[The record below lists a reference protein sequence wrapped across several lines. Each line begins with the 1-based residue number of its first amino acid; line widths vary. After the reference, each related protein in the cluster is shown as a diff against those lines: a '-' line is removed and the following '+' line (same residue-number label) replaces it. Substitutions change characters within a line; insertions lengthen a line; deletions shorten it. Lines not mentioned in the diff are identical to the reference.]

1 MESANTPAA
10 PEAVTEPSE
19 AAAVAAPAAEATA
32 PTENAAAAAPAAA
45 VASPAAAPVAAAPA
59 AAAPAAAAPAASEAA
74 APQVLI
80 SVDPEE
86 SARAA
91 KELRDIKVVVLDS
104 AELATRSASLA
115 TTAGL
120 DIKAATDKMLV
131 VQGAHRKHNMIFLGV
146 AGLIVLLAA
155 GVLGATVAT
164 QYTRLK
170 QIDAM
175 LLAVGKRV
183 TELDAT
189 METVGSVNEALNNM
203 VKQQE
208 EAQKAQGKLES
219 RLDDVIK
226 NTQSMPEEA
235 AKQFETKGQALVK
248 QVQSMDGRLQ
258 AQANAL
264 RNLDQQLKSIQ
275 NQMSDSG
282 QKIRQ
287 EVENLGRQQKERQQA
302 EQAATKA
309 AAAAQQAKAA
319 AERSLQY
326 PRPAPTA
333 NPAANANSAIK
344 P

>member
-1 MESANTPAA
+1 MESENTPAA

-19 AAAVAAPAAEATA
+19 AAAVAAPAAEAPA
-32 PTENAAAAAPAAA
+32 PVEPAPAPAATPAAA
-45 VASPAAAPVAAAPA
+45 VASPAAAPA
-59 AAAPAAAAPAASEAA
+59 AAAVSAPTAAEAT
-74 APQVLI
+74 APQILI

-131 VQGAHRKHNMIFLGV
+131 VQGAHRKHNMIFLGI

-189 METVGSVNEALNNM
+189 METVGSVNEALNTM

-208 EAQKAQGKLES
+208 EAQKVQGKLES

-264 RNLDQQLKSIQ
+264 RNLDQQLKTIQ

-302 EQAATKA
+302 EQAAVKA
-309 AAAAQQAKAA
+309 AAAAQQSKAA

-333 NPAANANSAIK
+333 NPAAATVK

>member
-19 AAAVAAPAAEATA
+19 AAAVAAPAAEASA
-32 PTENAAAAAPAAA
+32 SAENAAAAAPAAA
-45 VASPAAAPVAAAPA
+45 VASPAAAPVAAAEA
-59 AAAPAAAAPAASEAA
+59 AAA

-333 NPAANANSAIK
+333 NPAANANANSAIK

>member
-1 MESANTPAA
+1 
-10 PEAVTEPSE
+10 
-19 AAAVAAPAAEATA
+19 
-32 PTENAAAAAPAAA
+32 
-45 VASPAAAPVAAAPA
+45 
-59 AAAPAAAAPAASEAA
+59 
-74 APQVLI
+74 
-80 SVDPEE
+80 
-86 SARAA
+86 
-91 KELRDIKVVVLDS
+91 LRDIKVVVLDS

>member
-1 MESANTPAA
+1 MESENTPAA

-19 AAAVAAPAAEATA
+19 AAAVAAPAAEAPAPAETA
-32 PTENAAAAAPAAA
+32 PAPAATPAAAAA
-45 VASPAAAPVAAAPA
+45 SPAAAPA
-59 AAAPAAAAPAASEAA
+59 AAAVAAPTTAEAA
-74 APQVLI
+74 APQILI

-120 DIKAATDKMLV
+120 DIKTATDKMLV
-131 VQGAHRKHNMIFLGV
+131 VQGAHRKHNMIFLGI

-189 METVGSVNEALNNM
+189 METVGSVNEALNTM

-208 EAQKAQGKLES
+208 EAQKVQGKLES

-248 QVQSMDGRLQ
+248 QVQGMDGRLQ

-302 EQAATKA
+302 DQAAAKA
-309 AAAAQQAKAA
+309 AVAAQQTKAA

-333 NPAANANSAIK
+333 NPSPTNAK

>member
-1 MESANTPAA
+1 MESENTPAA

-19 AAAVAAPAAEATA
+19 AAAVAAPAAEAPA
-32 PTENAAAAAPAAA
+32 PAEPAPAPAATPAAA
-45 VASPAAAPVAAAPA
+45 VASPAAAPA
-59 AAAPAAAAPAASEAA
+59 AAAVSAPTAAEAT
-74 APQVLI
+74 APQILI

-131 VQGAHRKHNMIFLGV
+131 VQGAHRKHNMIFLGI

-208 EAQKAQGKLES
+208 EAQKVQGKLES

-264 RNLDQQLKSIQ
+264 RNLDQQLKTIQ

-302 EQAATKA
+302 EQAAVKA
-309 AAAAQQAKAA
+309 AAAAQQSKAA

-333 NPAANANSAIK
+333 NPGSAQAPAAANK

>member
-1 MESANTPAA
+1 M
-10 PEAVTEPSE
+10 
-19 AAAVAAPAAEATA
+19 
-32 PTENAAAAAPAAA
+32 
-45 VASPAAAPVAAAPA
+45 
-59 AAAPAAAAPAASEAA
+59 
-74 APQVLI
+74 
-80 SVDPEE
+80 DPEE

-131 VQGAHRKHNMIFLGV
+131 VQGAHRKHNMIFLGI

-189 METVGSVNEALNNM
+189 METVGSVNEALNTM

-208 EAQKAQGKLES
+208 EAQKVQGKLES

-264 RNLDQQLKSIQ
+264 RNLDQQLKTIQ

-302 EQAATKA
+302 EQAAVKA
-309 AAAAQQAKAA
+309 AAAAQQSKAA

-333 NPAANANSAIK
+333 NPAAATVK

>member
-32 PTENAAAAAPAAA
+32 HTENAAAAAPAAA
-45 VASPAAAPVAAAPA
+45 VASPAAAPVAAA
-59 AAAPAAAAPAASEAA
+59 EAA

>member
-1 MESANTPAA
+1 MSAPT
-10 PEAVTEPSE
+10 
-19 AAAVAAPAAEATA
+19 AAEA
-32 PTENAAAAAPAAA
+32 
-45 VASPAAAPVAAAPA
+45 V
-59 AAAPAAAAPAASEAA
+59 
-74 APQVLI
+74 APQILI

-131 VQGAHRKHNMIFLGV
+131 VQGAHRKHNMIFLGI

-189 METVGSVNEALNNM
+189 METVGSVNEALNTM

-208 EAQKAQGKLES
+208 EAQKVQGKLES

-248 QVQSMDGRLQ
+248 QVQGMDGRLQ

-264 RNLDQQLKSIQ
+264 RNLDQQLKTIQ

-302 EQAATKA
+302 EQAAVKA
-309 AAAAQQAKAA
+309 AAAAQQTKAA

-333 NPAANANSAIK
+333 NPGSAQGTSPAAAQK

>member
-1 MESANTPAA
+1 MESEKTPAA

-19 AAAVAAPAAEATA
+19 AAAVAAPVVT
-32 PTENAAAAAPAAA
+32 P
-45 VASPAAAPVAAAPA
+45 APVEPAP
-59 AAAPAAAAPAASEAA
+59 APAASTAAAAEAA
-74 APQVLI
+74 APQILI

-131 VQGAHRKHNMIFLGV
+131 VQGAHRKHNMIFLGI

-189 METVGSVNEALNNM
+189 METVGSVNEALNTM

-208 EAQKAQGKLES
+208 EAQKVQGKLES

-264 RNLDQQLKSIQ
+264 RNLDQQLKSMQ

-302 EQAATKA
+302 EQAAVKA
-309 AAAAQQAKAA
+309 ATAAQQSKAA
-319 AERSLQY
+319 AERVLQF

-333 NPAANANSAIK
+333 NPGSAQANTPTANK

>member
-1 MESANTPAA
+1 MESENTPAA
-10 PEAVTEPSE
+10 PAAVTEPSE
-19 AAAVAAPAAEATA
+19 AAAVAAPAAEAPA
-32 PTENAAAAAPAAA
+32 PAEPTPAPATPAAAPAAA
-45 VASPAAAPVAAAPA
+45 TVAAPA
-59 AAAPAAAAPAASEAA
+59 AAAVAAPAAAEAA
-74 APQVLI
+74 APQILI

-131 VQGAHRKHNMIFLGV
+131 VQGAHRKHNMVFLGI

-189 METVGSVNEALNNM
+189 LETVSSVNEALNTM

-235 AKQFETKGQALVK
+235 AKQFESKGQALVK
-248 QVQSMDGRLQ
+248 QVQGMDGRLQ

-264 RNLDQQLKSIQ
+264 RN
-275 NQMSDSG
+275 
-282 QKIRQ
+282 
-287 EVENLGRQQKERQQA
+287 
-302 EQAATKA
+302 
-309 AAAAQQAKAA
+309 
-319 AERSLQY
+319 
-326 PRPAPTA
+326 TA
-333 NPAANANSAIK
+333 RRNHAYRTRKGGAL
-344 P
+344 

>member
-1 MESANTPAA
+1 MESENTPAA

-19 AAAVAAPAAEATA
+19 AAAVGAPAAEAPA
-32 PTENAAAAAPAAA
+32 PAEPAPAPAATPAAA
-45 VASPAAAPVAAAPA
+45 VASPAAAPA
-59 AAAPAAAAPAASEAA
+59 AAAVSAPTAAEAT
-74 APQVLI
+74 APQILI

-131 VQGAHRKHNMIFLGV
+131 VQGAHRKHNMIFLGI

-189 METVGSVNEALNNM
+189 METVGSVNEALNTM

-208 EAQKAQGKLES
+208 EAQKVQGKLES

-264 RNLDQQLKSIQ
+264 RNLDQQLKTIQ

-302 EQAATKA
+302 EQAAVKA
-309 AAAAQQAKAA
+309 AAAAQQSKAA

-333 NPAANANSAIK
+333 NPGSAQAPAAANK

>member
-1 MESANTPAA
+1 MESENTPAA

-19 AAAVAAPAAEATA
+19 AAAVAAPAAEAPA
-32 PTENAAAAAPAAA
+32 PAEPAPAPAATPAAA
-45 VASPAAAPVAAAPA
+45 VASPAAAPA
-59 AAAPAAAAPAASEAA
+59 AAAVSAPTAAEAT
-74 APQVLI
+74 APQILI

-131 VQGAHRKHNMIFLGV
+131 VQGAHRKHNMIFLGI

-189 METVGSVNEALNNM
+189 METVGSVNEALNTM

-208 EAQKAQGKLES
+208 EAQKVQGKLES

-258 AQANAL
+258 AHANAL
-264 RNLDQQLKSIQ
+264 RNLDQQLKTIQ

-302 EQAATKA
+302 EQAAVKA
-309 AAAAQQAKAA
+309 AAAAQQSKAA

-333 NPAANANSAIK
+333 NPAAATVK

>member
-1 MESANTPAA
+1 MESENTPAA

-19 AAAVAAPAAEATA
+19 AAAVAAPAAEAPA
-32 PTENAAAAAPAAA
+32 PAEPAPAPAATPAAA
-45 VASPAAAPVAAAPA
+45 VASPAAAPA
-59 AAAPAAAAPAASEAA
+59 AAAVSAPTAAEAT
-74 APQVLI
+74 APQILI

-309 AAAAQQAKAA
+309 AAAAQQAKAT

-333 NPAANANSAIK
+333 NPAANANSTIK

>member
-1 MESANTPAA
+1 MESENTPAA
-10 PEAVTEPSE
+10 PAAVTEPSE
-19 AAAVAAPAAEATA
+19 AAAVAAPAAEAPA
-32 PTENAAAAAPAAA
+32 PAEPAPAPATPAAAPAAA
-45 VASPAAAPVAAAPA
+45 TVAAPA
-59 AAAPAAAAPAASEAA
+59 AAAVAAPAAAEAA
-74 APQVLI
+74 APQILI

-131 VQGAHRKHNMIFLGV
+131 VQGAHRKHNMVFLGI

-189 METVGSVNEALNNM
+189 LETVSSVNEALNTM

-235 AKQFETKGQALVK
+235 AKQFESKGQALVK
-248 QVQSMDGRLQ
+248 QVQGMDGRLQ

-264 RNLDQQLKSIQ
+264 RNLDQQLKAMQ

-302 EQAATKA
+302 EQAAVKA
-309 AAAAQQAKAA
+309 AAAAQQSKAA

-333 NPAANANSAIK
+333 NPGSAQANTPAVSK

>member
-1 MESANTPAA
+1 MESENTPAA

-19 AAAVAAPAAEATA
+19 AAAVAAPAAEAPA
-32 PTENAAAAAPAAA
+32 PAEPAPAPAATPAAA
-45 VASPAAAPVAAAPA
+45 VASPAAAPA
-59 AAAPAAAAPAASEAA
+59 AAAVSAPTAAEAT
-74 APQVLI
+74 APQILI

-131 VQGAHRKHNMIFLGV
+131 VQGAHRKHNMIFLGI
-146 AGLIVLLAA
+146 AGLIVLLPA

-189 METVGSVNEALNNM
+189 METVGSVNEALNTM

-208 EAQKAQGKLES
+208 EAQKVQGKLES

-264 RNLDQQLKSIQ
+264 RNLDQQLKTIQ

-302 EQAATKA
+302 EQAAVKA
-309 AAAAQQAKAA
+309 AAAAQQSKAA

-333 NPAANANSAIK
+333 NPAAATVK

>member
-1 MESANTPAA
+1 MESENTPAA

-19 AAAVAAPAAEATA
+19 AAAVAAPAAEAPA
-32 PTENAAAAAPAAA
+32 PAEPAPAPAATPAAA
-45 VASPAAAPVAAAPA
+45 VASPAAAAAVSAPTA
-59 AAAPAAAAPAASEAA
+59 AEAT
-74 APQVLI
+74 APQILI

-131 VQGAHRKHNMIFLGV
+131 VQGAHRKHNMIFLGI

-189 METVGSVNEALNNM
+189 METVGSVNEALNTM

-208 EAQKAQGKLES
+208 EAQKVQGKLES

-264 RNLDQQLKSIQ
+264 RNLDQQLKTIQ

-302 EQAATKA
+302 EQAAVKA
-309 AAAAQQAKAA
+309 AAAAQQSKAA

-333 NPAANANSAIK
+333 NPGSAQAPAAANK

>member
-1 MESANTPAA
+1 MESENTPAA

-19 AAAVAAPAAEATA
+19 AAAVAAPAAEAAA
-32 PTENAAAAAPAAA
+32 PAEPAPAPAATPAAA
-45 VASPAAAPVAAAPA
+45 VASPAAAPA
-59 AAAPAAAAPAASEAA
+59 AAAVSAPTAAEAT
-74 APQVLI
+74 APQILI

-131 VQGAHRKHNMIFLGV
+131 VQGAHRKHNMIFLGI

-189 METVGSVNEALNNM
+189 METVGSVNEALNTM

-208 EAQKAQGKLES
+208 EAQKVQGKLES

-264 RNLDQQLKSIQ
+264 RNLDQQLKTIQ

-302 EQAATKA
+302 EQAAVKA
-309 AAAAQQAKAA
+309 AAAAQQSKAA

-333 NPAANANSAIK
+333 NPAAATVK

>member
-1 MESANTPAA
+1 
-10 PEAVTEPSE
+10 
-19 AAAVAAPAAEATA
+19 
-32 PTENAAAAAPAAA
+32 
-45 VASPAAAPVAAAPA
+45 
-59 AAAPAAAAPAASEAA
+59 
-74 APQVLI
+74 
-80 SVDPEE
+80 
-86 SARAA
+86 
-91 KELRDIKVVVLDS
+91 
-104 AELATRSASLA
+104 
-115 TTAGL
+115 L
-120 DIKAATDKMLV
+120 DIKTATDKMLV
-131 VQGAHRKHNMIFLGV
+131 VQGAHRKHNMIFLGI

-189 METVGSVNEALNNM
+189 METVGSVNEALNTM

-208 EAQKAQGKLES
+208 EAQKVQGKLES

-248 QVQSMDGRLQ
+248 QVQGMDGRLQ

-302 EQAATKA
+302 DQAAAKA
-309 AAAAQQAKAA
+309 AVAAQQTKAA

-333 NPAANANSAIK
+333 NPAAANAK

>member
-19 AAAVAAPAAEATA
+19 AAAVAAPAAEASA
-32 PTENAAAAAPAAA
+32 SAENAAAAAPAAA
-45 VASPAAAPVAAAPA
+45 VASPAAAPVAAAEA
-59 AAAPAAAAPAASEAA
+59 AAA

-302 EQAATKA
+302 EQTATKA

-333 NPAANANSAIK
+333 NPAANANANSAIK

>member
-1 MESANTPAA
+1 MESENTPAA

-19 AAAVAAPAAEATA
+19 AAAVAAPAAEAPAPAETA
-32 PTENAAAAAPAAA
+32 PAPAATPAAAAA
-45 VASPAAAPVAAAPA
+45 SPAAAPA
-59 AAAPAAAAPAASEAA
+59 AAAVAAPTTAEAA
-74 APQVLI
+74 APQILI

-120 DIKAATDKMLV
+120 DIKTATDKMLV
-131 VQGAHRKHNMIFLGV
+131 VQGAHRKHNMIFLGI

-189 METVGSVNEALNNM
+189 METVGSVNEALNTM

-208 EAQKAQGKLES
+208 EAQKVQGKLES

-248 QVQSMDGRLQ
+248 QVQGMDGRLQ

-302 EQAATKA
+302 DQAAAKA
-309 AAAAQQAKAA
+309 AVAAQQTKAA

-333 NPAANANSAIK
+333 NPAATNAK

>member
-1 MESANTPAA
+1 MESENTPAA

-19 AAAVAAPAAEATA
+19 AAAVAAPAAEAPA
-32 PTENAAAAAPAAA
+32 PAEPAPAPAATPAAA
-45 VASPAAAPVAAAPA
+45 VASPAAAPA
-59 AAAPAAAAPAASEAA
+59 AAAVSAPTAAEAT
-74 APQVLI
+74 APQILI

-131 VQGAHRKHNMIFLGV
+131 VQGAHRKHNMIFLGI

-189 METVGSVNEALNNM
+189 METVGSVNEALNTM

-208 EAQKAQGKLES
+208 EAQKVQGKLES

-264 RNLDQQLKSIQ
+264 RNLDQQLKTIQ

-302 EQAATKA
+302 EQAAVKA
-309 AAAAQQAKAA
+309 AAAAQQSKAA

-333 NPAANANSAIK
+333 NPGSAQAPAAANK

>member
-1 MESANTPAA
+1 MESENTPAA

-19 AAAVAAPAAEATA
+19 AAAVAAPAAEAPAPAETA
-32 PTENAAAAAPAAA
+32 PAPAATPAAAAA
-45 VASPAAAPVAAAPA
+45 SPAAAPA
-59 AAAPAAAAPAASEAA
+59 AAAVAAPTTAEAA
-74 APQVLI
+74 APQILI

-120 DIKAATDKMLV
+120 DIKTATDKMLV
-131 VQGAHRKHNMIFLGV
+131 VQGAHRKHNMIFLGI

-189 METVGSVNEALNNM
+189 METVGSVNEALNTM

-208 EAQKAQGKLES
+208 EAQKVQGKLES

-302 EQAATKA
+302 DQAAAKA
-309 AAAAQQAKAA
+309 AVAAQQTKAA

-333 NPAANANSAIK
+333 NPAAANAK